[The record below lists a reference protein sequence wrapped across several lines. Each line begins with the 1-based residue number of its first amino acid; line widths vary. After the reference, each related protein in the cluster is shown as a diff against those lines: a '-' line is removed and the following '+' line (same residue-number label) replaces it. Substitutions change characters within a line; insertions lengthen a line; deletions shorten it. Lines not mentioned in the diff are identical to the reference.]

1 MHIQDIQL
9 PQIMLEG
16 RIKLQQKM
24 DQYIQQIKTS
34 KSIHQPLK

>member
-34 KSIHQPLK
+34 KAIHQRLK